1 MSGNIA
7 SSLCI
12 SASPSQST
20 PLVSVAIIICAEG
33 GADWIWNWVEAV
45 VDSRGRGRDEDAV
58 GDEGDGASISRKR
71 SSIAASETASASC
84 G

>member
-12 SASPSQST
+12 SASASQST
-20 PLVSVAIIICAEG
+20 LLVSVASIIGAWVA
-33 GADWIWNWVEAV
+33 ADWIWVEAV
-45 VDSRGRGRDEDAV
+45 VGSRGRGRDEDAW

-71 SSIAASETASASC
+71 SSIAASETASASW